1 MSARTPPNT
10 EEDKMPSRRR
20 EQQGSL
26 DVTKPLRKALAT
38 LHAEKERIERQIT
51 GIQRALSVLS
61 GKPQAEQVRRAI
73 RQAPPRRAMSAKA
86 RKALSQR
93 MTAYWAKR
101 RRESAKA

>member
-1 MSARTPPNT
+1 
-10 EEDKMPSRRR
+10 MPSHRRG
-20 EQQGSL
+20 QQGSL
-26 DVTKPLRKALAT
+26 DVTKPLRKALVA
-38 LHAEKERIERQIT
+38 LQAEKERIERQIM

-61 GKPQAEQVRRAI
+61 GIPHAERVGRAI

-101 RRESAKA
+101 RRESDKAQKKSGK